1 MYTLPTHLLM
11 EFPRVY
17 PIADSAVL
25 AARDFPVVAFAEAL
39 LEAGARI
46 LQFRTKE
53 QFTPAVLETARNL
66 AVLCARAGAQFVVND
81 RADIARILGVG
92 VHVGQDDLAPAD
104 ARRVA
109 GPALLGFSTHNREQL
124 LSAAREPVDYLA
136 LGPVFATSSKANP
149 DPIVGLDGL
158 RALRPLSPKPLV
170 AIGGITRDHAAVVI
184 AAGADSIAV
193 IGDLLPT
200 DTSKASIRARMEE
213 WQTAVRA

>member
-17 PIADSAVL
+17 PIADSAAL
-25 AARDFPVVAFAEAL
+25 AARDLPAVSFAEAL

-53 QFTPAVLETARNL
+53 QFTPAALEIARSL
-66 AVLCARAGAQFVVND
+66 AALCARAGAQFVIND
-81 RADIARILGVG
+81 RADIARMLGAG
-92 VHVGQDDLAPAD
+92 VHVGQDDLAPND

-124 LSAAREPVDYLA
+124 LAAAQETVDYLA
-136 LGPVFATSSKANP
+136 LGPVFGTSSKANP
-149 DPIVGLDGL
+149 DPIVGLEGL
-158 RALRPLSPKPLV
+158 RSLRPLSTKPLV
-170 AIGGITRDHAAVVI
+170 AIGGITRDRAAAVI

-193 IGDLLPT
+193 IGDLLPA
-200 DTSKASIRARMEE
+200 DTSKAAIRARMEE
-213 WQTAVRA
+213 WQTAVRT